1 MICPHCKAETSD
13 MMNVCELCGEP
24 LHNGV
29 SQPYVEAAPGDAT
42 APVNGPAGGA
52 APFEWPPSNAGLLST
67 GTARPAGKARRGS
80 GAGHPW
86 YMSPWPYLVGIA
98 IVAAVAASLLL
109 IRPKAK
115 AYPDLLVNNQPTLL
129 NFYTDT

>member
-1 MICPHCKAETSD
+1 
-13 MMNVCELCGEP
+13 
-24 LHNGV
+24 
-29 SQPYVEAAPGDAT
+29 
-42 APVNGPAGGA
+42 
-52 APFEWPPSNAGLLST
+52 
-67 GTARPAGKARRGS
+67 
-80 GAGHPW
+80 
-86 YMSPWPYLVGIA
+86 MSPWPYLVGIA

>member
-1 MICPHCKAETSD
+1 MICPHCNAETSD

-24 LHNGV
+24 LNNGV

-42 APVNGPAGGA
+42 AQVHGLPDGA
-52 APFEWPPSNAGLLST
+52 APSEWPPSDAGLP
-67 GTARPAGKARRGS
+67 PAGTVRPSGKTRRVS
-80 GAGHPW
+80 GAGRPW
-86 YMSPWPYLVGIA
+86 YLSPWPYLVGIA

-109 IRPKAK
+109 LRPKAK
-115 AYPDLLVNNQPTLL
+115 AYPELLVNNQPTLL